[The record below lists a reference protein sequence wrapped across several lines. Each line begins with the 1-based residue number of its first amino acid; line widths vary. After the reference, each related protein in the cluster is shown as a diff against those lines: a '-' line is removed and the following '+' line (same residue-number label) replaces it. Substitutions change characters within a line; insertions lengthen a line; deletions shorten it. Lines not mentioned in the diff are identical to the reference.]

1 MHVFTAGSEV
11 VDLAVDG
18 ETLYVPAGDLVHRVA
33 IAGDTHMVL
42 AALPVTGPIHDIDVR
57 NGPIYAA
64 IGTGDAGEIVSVGAD
79 SSGLTTEAAAPFPG
93 RVVTDGA
100 RIFWTGSAEGCAAGD
115 GFVKSKLAGQEGVTV
130 VLADSLPC
138 TTRLVERNKFIY
150 WGAGS
155 KIYRAPTEF

>member
-1 MHVFTAGSEV
+1 MLLFRLLMVG
-11 VDLAVDG
+11 
-18 ETLYVPAGDLVHRVA
+18 
-33 IAGDTHMVL
+33 VL
-42 AALPVTGPIHDIDVR
+42 ASATGLLGACQYVSGLADLEARDAG

-64 IGTGDAGEIVSVGAD
+64 IGAGDAGEIVSVGAD